1 MYLFIP
7 ALRVLAIIMVTM
19 GLLVIIPAME
29 LSSNSFIFAE
39 FGLLLIGIGIGI
51 TLSFRGKLKHINS
64 RQMFLI
70 TVSNWVGVAL
80 ISSIPFY
87 LSNQDISFTDAIFES
102 VSGITTTGSTV
113 LTGLDGMPRDI
124 LLWRSITQWIGGIGI
139 IAMAVAVL
147 PFLRIGG
154 MRLFRTESS
163 DWSEKSIPQTRKF
176 LIYLVTSYILLSVL
190 CILAY
195 RISGMDWFDAVNHAM
210 TTISTGGYS
219 THDAS
224 MGHFENLRVHWVSTI
239 FMILGSVPF
248 VIYVQLL
255 SHRHIRIDQ
264 QVRAFLAIL
273 ATASFVL
280 GIYLYLVK
288 DIDLLTAFTLSS
300 MNVTSIV
307 TTTGFASDDYAN
319 WGGVAL
325 VVFFFLTFIGGCS
338 GSTSGGIKVFRFQIF
353 YLILREQMIRSVHP
367 NAVIN
372 LQYNKNVLS
381 KDVIDSSISFIFM
394 LMISISILTLALSL
408 AGLDLV
414 TSLTGTVTALMN
426 VGPGFG
432 EIIGPAGNFSSLP
445 DAAKWILCLAMLL
458 GRLEFLTIVILFS
471 PVFWKG

>member
-1 MYLFIP
+1 MYVFVHTRFKSIGHHHGHHG
-7 ALRVLAIIMVTM
+7 A
-19 GLLVIIPAME
+19 E

-87 LSNQDISFTDAIFES
+87 LSNQNISFTDAIFES

-195 RISGMDWFDAVNHAM
+195 WLSGMDWFDAVNHAM

-224 MGHFENLRVHWVSTI
+224 MGHFENLRIHWVSTI

-280 GIYLYLVK
+280 GIYLYVVK

-432 EIIGPAGNFSSLP
+432 EIIGPSGNFSSLP

>member
-87 LSNQDISFTDAIFES
+87 LSNQNISFTDAIFES

-195 RISGMDWFDAVNHAM
+195 WLSGMDWFDAVNHAM

-224 MGHFENLRVHWVSTI
+224 MGHFENLRIHWVSTI

-280 GIYLYLVK
+280 GIYLYVVK

-432 EIIGPAGNFSSLP
+432 EIIGPSGNFSSLP